1 MLLIF
6 FMIIILTSEYRI
18 NYKNINELINKES
31 ELYNPKLYEQLVKEI
46 EERKIK
52 NLKIKKIIKK

>member
-1 MLLIF
+1 
-6 FMIIILTSEYRI
+6 MIIILTSEYRI
-18 NYKNINELINKES
+18 DYKNASELINKES
-31 ELYNPKLYEQLVKEI
+31 ELYSPKLYEQLVKEI

>member
-1 MLLIF
+1 
-6 FMIIILTSEYRI
+6 MIIILTSEYRI